1 MWDEAV
7 QRYYKVHPEDI
18 CYLTFTLEA
27 YEGLAIVT
35 TVDKEA
41 GIIRVHIAPGWEE
54 EFDAI
59 VKAESKLKIR
69 LVEMKNL
76 SEVSE

>member
-1 MWDEAV
+1 MWYESTR
-7 QRYYKVHPEDI
+7 RYYRVHPEDI

-35 TVDKEA
+35 TVNKEL
-41 GIIRVHIAPGWEE
+41 GIVRVHIAPGWEE

-59 VKAESKLKIR
+59 VKSEAWIR
-69 LVEMKNL
+69 MEAVEIGDI
-76 SEVSE
+76 SGSDT